1 MVTRSRH
8 CRAWSAMWPTTG
20 GQREPQKGLEQER
33 DRISTG
39 TEEPVGAEK
48 SKTGALEA
56 KEEAKGRE
64 DKARAGAEAM
74 RVGMG
79 VWAEQI
85 PEP

>member
-39 TEEPVGAEK
+39 TEEPVGAMRDRLKRARLEPWRQRRRPRVEK
-48 SKTGALEA
+48 T
-56 KEEAKGRE
+56 RP
-64 DKARAGAEAM
+64 
-74 RVGMG
+74 
-79 VWAEQI
+79 EQGQR
-85 PEP
+85 P